1 MRADAER
8 NRALI
13 LDAAI
18 AAFAED
24 GLGVPV
30 QEVAKRAGVG
40 TGTVSRHFPTKEA
53 LFEAIVASRVGRI
66 VDQIEALAE
75 LPDQQDAF
83 VRFMTILTEEGAA
96 NVGIAQ
102 AFAGAGYDMDAAA
115 AAVGYDFEAV
125 LGAAL
130 RRAQDAL
137 AVRTDVQVADLK
149 ALMVGCM
156 SRSSSG
162 SAASDKAARTRMVE
176 IVCRGLRP
184 LHSGTP
190 LADPAG

>member
-1 MRADAER
+1 MPIPFVKRSKEIVPMRADAER

-83 VRFMTILTEEGAA
+83 VRFMT
-96 NVGIAQ
+96 
-102 AFAGAGYDMDAAA
+102 
-115 AAVGYDFEAV
+115 
-125 LGAAL
+125 
-130 RRAQDAL
+130 
-137 AVRTDVQVADLK
+137 
-149 ALMVGCM
+149 
-156 SRSSSG
+156 
-162 SAASDKAARTRMVE
+162 
-176 IVCRGLRP
+176 
-184 LHSGTP
+184 
-190 LADPAG
+190 